1 MRYAGDSLIINVEI
15 TYILKLLEGYD
26 KTGKEIAL
34 LIMLSRLE
42 LLLSSSEELS
52 YQMSSLFHG
61 ALMELLPLEY
71 AERLHISQ
79 LHPYSQHL
87 ERRDKNW
94 YWVIN
99 CINEEAADIIIH
111 QILENTKQI
120 VLKKKQIVVEI
131 KEKSYTEL
139 SEKKMMGDFYRE
151 QSSRYI
157 QVQFISPT
165 AFKQN
170 GQYIFYPDLR
180 CIFQSLMNK
189 YDAAAGENIMLD
201 EDALL
206 QLCDNASIIKY
217 DLKSVTFSLEGV
229 RIPSFIGNITIKM
242 RGTQTMANL
251 ANLLFEFGEFSGV
264 GIKTA
269 LGMGAVKRI
278 EGREKDAYRQAD

>member
-1 MRYAGDSLIINVEI
+1 M
-15 TYILKLLEGYD
+15 
-26 KTGKEIAL
+26 
-34 LIMLSRLE
+34 IMLSRLE

-61 ALMELLPLEY
+61 ALMELLPIEY